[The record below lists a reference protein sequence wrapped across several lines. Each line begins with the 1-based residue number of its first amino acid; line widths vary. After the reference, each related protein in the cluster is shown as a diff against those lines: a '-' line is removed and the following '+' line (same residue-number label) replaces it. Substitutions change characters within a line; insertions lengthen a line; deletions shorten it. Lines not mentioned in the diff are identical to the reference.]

1 MSKFIK
7 GELAQDW
14 FGKTVVFL
22 NYCIAGADCIVYN
35 PKRDVFEVLDSR
47 KLKPV
52 DRYYF
57 HTHVINVENGI
68 NSIREEF
75 EFKIFELYHKALP
88 VAERHL
94 YLFKSLEGCTLD
106 LSDSKLQITYVTIG
120 DNESYDWKDLIEIT
134 GVRTHNGYSRRYC
147 APLGV
152 LKPNSKLLRKMIE
165 QIQEYL

>member
-106 LSDSKLQITYVTIG
+106 LSDSVLLVESVELA
-120 DNESYDWKDLIEIT
+120 DDMSYDWKDLIIIGGT
-134 GVRTHNGYSRRYC
+134 RTRDGISKHFETSVN
-147 APLGV
+147 A
-152 LKPNSKLLRKMIE
+152 LKPNNRT
-165 QIQEYL
+165 IQHMVETNALP

>member
-35 PKRDVFEVLDSR
+35 PRRDVFEVLDSR

-57 HTHVINVENGI
+57 HTHMIDVENSI

-75 EFKIFELYHKALP
+75 EFKIFELYRKALP

-94 YLFKSLEGCTLD
+94 HLFKSLEGCTLD

-120 DNESYDWKDLIEIT
+120 DNESHDWKDLILIGGT
-134 GVRTHNGYSRRYC
+134 RTRGGVSRHFE
-147 APLGV
+147 ASV
-152 LKPNSKLLRKMIE
+152 NALKPNNRT
-165 QIQEYL
+165 IQHMAETNALP

>member
-35 PKRDVFEVLDSR
+35 PRRDVFEVLDSR

-120 DNESYDWKDLIEIT
+120 DNESHDWKDLILIGGT
-134 GVRTHNGYSRRYC
+134 RTRGGVSRHFETSVN
-147 APLGV
+147 A
-152 LKPNSKLLRKMIE
+152 LKPNSRT
-165 QIQEYL
+165 IQHMVETNALP